1 MIKGISVKKK
11 KSERQKGR
19 KEERVKKQSE
29 ILRTP

>member
-1 MIKGISVKKK
+1 MIKGISVKK